1 MESNRMNY
9 NPNRFN
15 LNNLSGIFRSK
26 LFWIIVGLIVLYLF
40 GPVEFI
46 ESGNRGL
53 RFTMGAIGNV
63 ELDEGINFKLP
74 FFQKIRTVTIRPQ
87 ELTFTVAIGE
97 QAAISKDNQ
106 SIGATLTVFYRYKEG
121 SLVRMWSQYGTDMI
135 GNVLTKTSTESF
147 KKAIGQYTIFDI
159 AANQEKI
166 RSMIKEMTV
175 SDMSGYPVEV
185 TELKVTNY
193 DWSEAFEK
201 QIEETMQRAQQVKQ
215 KEQELLITEQEAQ
228 KLVKQAEA
236 EKTAKVTKAEGEKLS
251 AQLLADAKA
260 LEGEGIRKYN
270 DAVQKNMEL
279 EIKLRQL
286 QIEQIKAERW
296 NGQYVPTNNYGPIPV
311 QTGGMQPSGH

>member
-1 MESNRMNY
+1 MVRSQSN
-9 NPNRFN
+9 
-15 LNNLSGIFRSK
+15 LGQWTGIFRSK
-26 LFWIIVGLIVLYLF
+26 VFWTIVILVAVYLF

-53 RFTMGAIGNV
+53 RFTMGAIDQT
-63 ELDEGINFKLP
+63 ELDEGINFKMP
-74 FFQKIRTVTIRPQ
+74 VFQKIRTVSIRPQ
-87 ELTFTVAIGE
+87 ELTFTVTVGE

-121 SLVRMWSQYGTDMI
+121 SLVPMWRDYGTATI
-135 GNVLTKTSTESF
+135 RNVLTKTATENY
-147 KKAIGQYTIFDI
+147 KKAIGQHTIFDI
-159 AANQEKI
+159 AASQEKI
-166 RSMIKEMTV
+166 RSLIKEMTV

-236 EKTAKVTKAEGEKLS
+236 EKTAMITRAEGEKES
-251 AQLLADAKA
+251 AKLKADAKA

-270 DAVQKNMEL
+270 ESVARNMEL
-279 EIKLRQL
+279 EIRLRTL
-286 QIEQIKAERW
+286 QIEMTKAEKW

-311 QTGGMQPSGH
+311 QTGGLQPGTGR